1 MKLYKYVFVYAI
13 HVGFI
18 KYILYGLMELSNIV
32 YFQESISV
40 AGLLVEGITITADV
54 TSPVD

>member
-1 MKLYKYVFVYAI
+1 VFVYAI